1 VTSKA
6 TVTGQHGVYDLDK
19 HVAYVTGNNLM
30 YKTEKE
36 TVTARDSLEYWEEKK
51 IAVARGHAVA
61 VGDGR
66 HVEGDV
72 LTAQFRDMPN
82 GKSQMHTLTADGNVV
97 VITANN
103 DVTRGDRAVY
113 DINRNIAVVS
123 GNVRITRADGT
134 QLNGDVAEV
143 DFAANQS
150 RLMNEGHGRVRAL
163 LTSKAAPKGANDNKQ
178 KTEAASR

>member
-1 VTSKA
+1 
-6 TVTGQHGVYDLDK
+6 
-19 HVAYVTGNNLM
+19 M
-30 YKTEKE
+30 
-36 TVTARDSLEYWEEKK
+36 
-51 IAVARGHAVA
+51 
-61 VGDGR
+61 
-66 HVEGDV
+66 

-82 GKSQMHTLTADGNVV
+82 GKSEMHTLTADGNVT

-103 DVTRGDRAVY
+103 DVTRGNRAVY

-143 DFAANQS
+143 DFATNQS

-163 LTSKAAPKGANDNKQ
+163 LTSKATPKGASSNKQ
-178 KTEAASR
+178 PTQATASQ